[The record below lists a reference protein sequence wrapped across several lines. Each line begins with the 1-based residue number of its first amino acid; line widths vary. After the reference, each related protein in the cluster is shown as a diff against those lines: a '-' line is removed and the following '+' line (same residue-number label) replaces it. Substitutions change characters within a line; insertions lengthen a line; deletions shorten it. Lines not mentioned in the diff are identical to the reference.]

1 MKKFLAFVF
10 IFLAFCSNAFGKNT
24 QDTKNLKQISIDAI
38 NPKNENIKGR
48 NFLGFRGKD
57 QLVIYTPH
65 YGNTTNT
72 DSKGVELVIRNNR
85 IEKINRSNSYIP
97 KDGYVVSASG
107 KAKKFINNNLFEG
120 AFIDLDLQNMKLKTN
135 IGPSDYTQ
143 MAQFRIDNA
152 KEIMKNSDEKIIN
165 TSNMQFYIEKA
176 EDLMVA
182 SKKIVRFGDFEEA
195 QKMAKESSTYSDL
208 ALYSSVD
215 FRPNEYRGVW
225 VVPYQKNMEEIQEA
239 FDTIKHLHVEN
250 IFIDGFYKGFTIYPS
265 EVMTKYG
272 SLSQLHYYNGFDPLA
287 VWVAL
292 AHEAGIKVHL
302 NFQAFNVGTAD
313 PSKLKDHIITK
324 HNDWVNVQKKHSLL
338 NEPKPSR
345 LEDNNYFLDPS
356 NEEVQEFLLSLMEE
370 AIQKYEIDGISINYL
385 KYPDLENRDDFNE
398 TWGYTKN
405 ARKEFKAQYN
415 IDPINLTKNDK
426 NLSDWNKY
434 RADKISQFVKKLDVL
449 KSIKDNIEISL
460 SVAPDNEFA
469 YQDYKN
475 WGIKENDYMLLPQIK
490 SSDEEYSKIV
500 LNEVQNR
507 VGSDAKIYPI
517 YYDAYLEEKPR
528 FLFNKIRTSR
538 EIGINGIILYDYD
551 SISKDYYDA
560 LRLCTFREH
569 SEKKQSHIY
578 EREEK

>member
-10 IFLAFCSNAFGKNT
+10 IFLAFTTCTYAKDTQNKKNI
-24 QDTKNLKQISIDAI
+24 KQISIDAI
-38 NPKNENIKGR
+38 NPKNENLKGR
-48 NFLGFRGKD
+48 GFLGFRGKD

-72 DSKGVELVIRNNR
+72 DSKGVELVVKNNR
-85 IEKINRSNSYIP
+85 VEKINRSNSYIP
-97 KDGYVVSASG
+97 QDGYVVSASG

-120 AFIDLDLQNMKLKTN
+120 AFIDLDLKKMKLKTD
-135 IGPSDYTQ
+135 ITPSDYTQ

-152 KEIMKNSDEKIIN
+152 KEIMENSDEKIIN
-165 TSNMQFYIEKA
+165 TSNMQFYIDKA

-195 QKMAKESSTYSDL
+195 QKMAKDSSTYSDL

-215 FRPNEYRGVW
+215 FKPNEYRGVW
-225 VVPYQKNMEEIQEA
+225 VVPYQKNMDEIQEA

-313 PSKLKDHIITK
+313 PSKKKDHIITK
-324 HNDWVNVQKKHSLL
+324 HKDWVNVQKKNYLL

-356 NEEVQEFLLSLMEE
+356 NEEVQQFLLSLMEE
-370 AIQKYEIDGISINYL
+370 AIQKYEIDGISVNYL
-385 KYPDLENRDDFNE
+385 KYPDLENRADFNE

-405 ARKEFKAQYN
+405 ARKEFKGQYN
-415 IDPINLTKNDK
+415 IDPVSLTKNSS

-434 RADKISQFVKKLDVL
+434 RADKISGFVKKLETL
-449 KSIKDNIEISL
+449 KSLKDNIEISL
-460 SVAPDNEFA
+460 SVSPDNEFA

-475 WGIKENDYMLLPQIK
+475 WGIKENNYMLLPQIK
-490 SSDEEYSKIV
+490 SSDEEYSKII
-500 LNEVQNR
+500 LTEIKNNIGE
-507 VGSDAKIYPI
+507 DAKIYPI

-528 FLFNKIRTSR
+528 CLFNKIRTSR

-569 SEKKQSHIY
+569 SQKKQSHIY
-578 EREEK
+578 EREEN